1 MKWGLGVVIGVSLND
16 PHVRMCRVCIYVCL
30 YVLLLMH
37 SSCKCPVASCIMAKM
52 NFTSAHQQSLNSM

>member
-16 PHVRMCRVCIYVCL
+16 PHVRMQCLCRACICVCL

-37 SSCKCPVASCIMAKM
+37 SSRK
-52 NFTSAHQQSLNSM
+52 